1 MPGNKPV
8 LFELGELFFT
18 KEVLQLEQ
26 IKGIKIQDYLDRFQR
41 GDWEWKKPR
50 DQHLNSLMLWALDTN
65 FPIYTFYEVLPKV
78 KLRFYTNRNPN
89 RTSISLSDFSSRSFL
104 TEAN

>member
-8 LFELGELFFT
+8 LFELGVLFFT

-26 IKGIKIQDYLDRFQR
+26 IKGIKLQDYLDRFQR
-41 GDWEWKKPR
+41 GDWGWKKR
-50 DQHLNSLMLWALDTN
+50 HDEHWNCYMHWAVGAK
-65 FPIYTFYEVLPKV
+65 FPVFAFYEVLPQV
-78 KLRFYTNRNPN
+78 KLRFYTNHNPN
-89 RTSISLSDFSSRSFL
+89 RTLISLSDFSSRSFL